1 MRRFA
6 GSFLIAHAI
15 GHAYVGTWAL
25 NQQATWLA
33 FLLWSVA
40 VIGYCAG
47 GLGLL
52 RVPVLRTAWLP
63 ITFAA
68 GVASIALCVWSS
80 AWWVVP
86 GLVIDAA
93 ILVFVVGAESRRFDS
108 EIDAVGA
115 GGSSPFRHP
124 AAIRIG
130 WAIGV
135 VALAYVAVV
144 ALMRPVALRWGTS
157 EAERDAALP
166 GDAVFPGVA
175 NYRIDHAIT
184 IHAPPSAIWPW
195 LVQLGQDRGGFYSY
209 DWLER
214 GFGADI
220 RNADRV
226 HPEWQSRSIGDTIFA
241 TQRGYFGGRLG
252 ALGWRVNALERDR
265 VIGLENWGTF
275 VLNPIDSATTRLIVR
290 TRGDAPPGVRSFMFA
305 PVDVFIFEPAHF
317 IMERAMLKGIRDRVE
332 EAARLRVSD

>member
-6 GSFLIAHAI
+6 GGFLIAHAI

-25 NQQATWLA
+25 NQRATWLA
-33 FLLWSVA
+33 MLLWSVA

-52 RVPVLRTAWLP
+52 RVPVLRKGWLALTSTAS
-63 ITFAA
+63 
-68 GVASIALCVWSS
+68 VASIALCVWSS

-93 ILVFVVGAESRRFDS
+93 ILVFVVGARSRRFES
-108 EIDAVGA
+108 EIETVSAAGA
-115 GGSSPFRHP
+115 SFRHP
-124 AAIRIG
+124 TMIRIG

-157 EAERDAALP
+157 AAERDAALP
-166 GDAVFPGVA
+166 GDGVFPGFT

-195 LVQLGQDRGGFYSY
+195 LMQLGQDRGGFYSY

-226 HPEWQSRSIGDTIFA
+226 HPEWQSRSVGDTIFA
-241 TQRGYFGGRLG
+241 TQRSYFGGRLG

-275 VLNPIDSATTRLIVR
+275 VLNPIDSTATRLIVR
-290 TRGDAPPGVRSFMFA
+290 TRGNAPPGVRSFMFA
-305 PVDVFIFEPAHF
+305 PVDVFLFEPAHF
-317 IMERAMLKGIRDRVE
+317 IMERAMLRGVRDRVE
-332 EAARLRVSD
+332 RASRVRAGD